1 MALLPLRALLLLPG
15 SDNNENTVANGAPAT
30 VTPTPLA
37 VKSSKSSSDN
47 TLLYVIIGVAAVALV
62 GLGAFLALRSGKKK
76 PPSGMG
82 GQFAYAPQSYGPGS
96 YPQQQ
101 YPPQGNYLQQ
111 GQYGGYNG

>member
-1 MALLPLRALLLLPG
+1 M
-15 SDNNENTVANGAPAT
+15 
-30 VTPTPLA
+30 
-37 VKSSKSSSDN
+37 
-47 TLLYVIIGVAAVALV
+47 
-62 GLGAFLALRSGKKK
+62 K

-101 YPPQGNYLQQ
+101 YPPQGNYPQQ